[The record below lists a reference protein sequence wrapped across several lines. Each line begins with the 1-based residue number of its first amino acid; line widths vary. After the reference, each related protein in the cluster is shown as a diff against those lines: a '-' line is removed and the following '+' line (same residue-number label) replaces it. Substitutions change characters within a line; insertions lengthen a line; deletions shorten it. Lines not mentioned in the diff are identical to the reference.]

1 MGHIWQSSLVL
12 FRLGQTCRKNCISA
26 WCCTVTISGGKC
38 ASSATLGPLVYLF
51 LFLCALPIGT
61 AGRCTMLRWSLL
73 PWRVATAILN
83 MQRRQIKSP
92 HHGSQHIVPLT
103 LPSPYCTLQ
112 ASHCSTLHS
121 TLDNPHSTF
130 KNLTHWVVFESL
142 HCTFLQIC
150 LQFTF
155 YILQSGLN
163 IPHFT
168 LRSRLSTLHIRH
180 PLLQL
185 NKFSAAV
192 GNYIFWCSFVGE
204 NMSHESSSLNCG
216 MGMFCFFY
224 FRTHTVCS
232 PKPCG
237 DKTVGYDMIA
247 STITS
252 KTHSSGDWKQKNH
265 GNKLSCES
273 GLRGVHS
280 GWIQVILSHPE
291 QFCESNDAQS
301 PKKWM
306 CPKWVAIMANKF
318 DRDHW

>member
-92 HHGSQHIVPLT
+92 HHGSQHIVRLT

-142 HCTFLQIC
+142 HCTFYSYVYSLR
-150 LQFTF
+150 FTF
-155 YILQSGLN
+155 CNPDSTFHIL
-163 IPHFT
+163 H
-168 LRSRLSTLHIRH
+168 
-180 PLLQL
+180 
-185 NKFSAAV
+185 SAADFPRSTFDIRSCNLINFRLLSV
-192 GNYIFWCSFVGE
+192 IIYFGVRLWAKICRMSRVLWIVAWVCFV
-204 NMSHESSSLNCG
+204 
-216 MGMFCFFY
+216 FFY

-252 KTHSSGDWKQKNH
+252 KTHSSGDWKQKKPWEQVVLWKWFTWCAFGLDPGHFVPSGTILWVKRCTVSQKMDVPQMGCHH
-265 GNKLSCES
+265 G
-273 GLRGVHS
+273 
-280 GWIQVILSHPE
+280 
-291 QFCESNDAQS
+291 
-301 PKKWM
+301 
-306 CPKWVAIMANKF
+306 
-318 DRDHW
+318 